1 MEYQPSVERYDRMQ
15 YKNCG
20 NSGLLLPR
28 ISLGLWH
35 NFGSVDDFGI
45 ASDMIKYA
53 FDNGVTHFD
62 LANNYGPVPGSAE
75 TNFGKILKENF
86 RGYRDEMIIS
96 SKAGHEM
103 WAGPYGGNSSRKNLM
118 ASIEQSLRRTG
129 LEYFDIFYSHR
140 YDGVTPVE
148 ETVQALIDMVKQGKT
163 LYIGISKYP
172 PEKARVA
179 YEMMKAAGTP
189 CLISQYRYS
198 MFDRAVEAESLA
210 LAAQYGSG
218 FIAFSP
224 LAQGLLTDK
233 YLHGIPENSRA
244 ARATG
249 FLKADQVTADKV
261 RKAARLNEIAVRRG
275 QTLAE
280 MALAWVLRFGLFGLG
295 NPGSGVWM
303 FVLSM
308 IVYGVAFDFFNISGS
323 LFVNKETDLAIRS
336 SAQGLFVIM
345 TNGIGATVGTLSAQM
360 VVNHFVDFG
369 SDAPQVAGWSS
380 AWFVFAGYAL
390 VVAVLFALIFGY
402 KHTPEEI

>member
-163 LYIGISKYP
+163 LYIGISKYRP
-172 PEKARVA
+172 LQARIA
-179 YEMMKAAGTP
+179 YEMMAKAGVR

-280 MALAWVLRFGLFGLG
+280 MALAWVLRDERMT
-295 NPGSGVWM
+295 SV
-303 FVLSM
+303 
-308 IVYGVAFDFFNISGS
+308 IVGASSVKQLNDNLHALENLAFLND
-323 LFVNKETDLAIRS
+323 ELAEIEGILRS
-336 SAQGLFVIM
+336 
-345 TNGIGATVGTLSAQM
+345 
-360 VVNHFVDFG
+360 
-369 SDAPQVAGWSS
+369 
-380 AWFVFAGYAL
+380 
-390 VVAVLFALIFGY
+390 
-402 KHTPEEI
+402 